1 MIRMVSFKARLLT
14 VMLLGLLFLPC
25 PVGAQDVADAEFD
38 GQITLSIAGKAY
50 SFTGLPKFSDY
61 PAAKASSKKA
71 VDIDWSSH
79 KLAKTYKTRLR
90 EGLGEGADFN
100 GHYKIVSHGCGSQ
113 CQGNWVVDVVTGRVL
128 EQFYTSHGVMYRKDS
143 SLLIAD
149 PLDEGEINHVDDVA
163 DFYDRK
169 VTFYT
174 VKKGRLVEVTV
185 FKPQQAILDEMAKQ

>member
-1 MIRMVSFKARLLT
+1 MMSYIKIHILS
-14 VMLLGLLFLPC
+14 VMLLGLFLFPC
-25 PVGAQDVADAEFD
+25 TVRAQDVVDAEFD
-38 GQITLSIAGKAY
+38 GHISLSIAGKAY
-50 SFTGLPKFSDY
+50 SFAGLPKFSDY

-71 VDIDWSSH
+71 ADIDWSSH

-90 EGLGEGADFN
+90 EGLNQGADFN

-113 CQGNWVVDVVTGRVL
+113 CQGNWVVDVATGRVL
-128 EQFYTSHGVMYRKDS
+128 EQFYTGHGVMYRKDS

-185 FKPQQAILDEMAKQ
+185 FKPQQAVLDEMAKQ